1 MQHVLVWA
9 SAVTETE
16 PVKNPLIPEIYDIVW
31 SIVPFSIVL
40 FFFWKVILPK
50 MQETLDARAE
60 KIEGGIAQAES
71 AQKEAAEALEK
82 YNALLAEARAEASD
96 IKEKARAEGAI
107 ILAEL
112 KDQASADAAA
122 IAAKAHQQIEAERLA
137 AIQSLRSEVG
147 QLALDL
153 AGRVIGDQVK
163 DSKSSSAIVDR
174 FLADIEKNEKSK

>member
-1 MQHVLVWA
+1 MQHVLVWVSAA
-9 SAVTETE
+9 SEKETDY
-16 PVKNPLIPEIYDIVW
+16 NPLLPAVYDIVW
-31 SIVPFSIVL
+31 SIIPFTLVL
-40 FFFWKVILPK
+40 FLFWKVVLPR
-50 MQETLDARAE
+50 MQATLDARAE

-82 YNALLAEARAEASD
+82 YNSLLAEARAEASD

-122 IAAKAHQQIEAERLA
+122 ITAKAHQQIEAERLA

-153 AGRVIGDQVK
+153 AGRVIGEQVK

-174 FLADIEKNEKSK
+174 FLSDIEKNEKSK

>member
-9 SAVTETE
+9 SAVAETE

-82 YNALLAEARAEASD
+82 YNQLLAEARAEASD

-122 IAAKAHQQIEAERLA
+122 ITAKAHQTIEAERLA

-153 AGRVIGDQVK
+153 AGRVIGEQVK
-163 DSKSSSAIVDR
+163 DSKSSAAIVDR
-174 FLADIEKNEKSK
+174 FLADVEKNEKSK

>member
-1 MQHVLVWA
+1 MLYALVRA
-9 SAVTETE
+9 SETTESA
-16 PVKNPLIPEIYDIVW
+16 PNPLIPAMYDIVW
-31 SIVPFSIVL
+31 SVVPFVIVL
-40 FFFWKVILPK
+40 ILFWKLVLPN
-50 MQETLDARAE
+50 MQKTLDARAE

-82 YNALLAEARAEASD
+82 YNALLAEARAEAAD
-96 IKEKARAEGAI
+96 IKDKARAEGSI

-122 IAAKAHQQIEAERLA
+122 ITAKAHQQIEAERIA

-153 AGRVIGDQVK
+153 AGRVIGEQVK
-163 DSKSSSAIVDR
+163 DNKSSSAVVDR
-174 FLADIEKNEKSK
+174 YLAELEKSEK

>member
-1 MQHVLVWA
+1 MQHALLRVLA
-9 SAVTETE
+9 ATETE

-31 SIVPFSIVL
+31 SIVPFAIVL
-40 FFFWKVILPK
+40 FFFWRVILPR

-82 YNALLAEARAEASD
+82 YNVLLAEARTEASE
-96 IKEKARAEGAI
+96 IKDKARGEGAI

-122 IAAKAHQQIEAERLA
+122 IVAKAHQQIEAERLA

-163 DSKSSSAIVDR
+163 DSKASSAIVDR
-174 FLADIEKNEKSK
+174 FLADIEKNEKRK

>member
-1 MQHVLVWA
+1 MQHALVWA
-9 SAVTETE
+9 SETAE
-16 PVKNPLIPEIYDIVW
+16 ANPNPLLPAIYDLTW
-31 SIVPFSIVL
+31 SLIPFAIVL
-40 FFFWKVILPK
+40 FLFWKVVLPN
-50 MQETLDARAE
+50 MQKTLDARAE

-82 YNALLAEARAEASD
+82 YNALLAEARAEAAD
-96 IKEKARAEGAI
+96 VKEKARAEGAI

-122 IAAKAHQQIEAERLA
+122 ITAKAHQQIEAERLA

-153 AGRVIGDQVK
+153 AGRVIGEQVK

-174 FLADIEKNEKSK
+174 FLSDIEKNEKSK

>member
-1 MQHVLVWA
+1 MQHALVWA
-9 SAVTETE
+9 TAVTEE
-16 PVKNPLIPEIYDIVW
+16 VKNPLIPEIYDLVW
-31 SIVPFSIVL
+31 SLVPFAIVL
-40 FFFWKVILPK
+40 FAFWKVILPN
-50 MQETLDARAE
+50 MQKTLDARAE

-82 YNALLAEARAEASD
+82 YNALLAEARAEAAD
-96 IKEKARAEGAI
+96 VKEKARAEGAI

-122 IAAKAHQQIEAERLA
+122 ITAKAHQQIEAERLA

-153 AGRVIGDQVK
+153 AGRVIGEQVK

>member
-1 MQHVLVWA
+1 MLYALVRA
-9 SAVTETE
+9 SETTESA
-16 PVKNPLIPEIYDIVW
+16 PNPLIPAMYDIVW
-31 SIVPFSIVL
+31 SIVPFAIVL
-40 FFFWKVILPK
+40 FVFWKFVLPN
-50 MQETLDARAE
+50 MQKTLDARAE

-82 YNALLAEARAEASD
+82 YNSLLAEARAEAAD
-96 IKEKARAEGAI
+96 IKEKARAEGSI

-122 IAAKAHQQIEAERLA
+122 ITAKAHQQIEAERMA

-153 AGRVIGDQVK
+153 AGRVIGEQVK
-163 DSKSSSAIVDR
+163 DSKSSSAVVDR
-174 FLADIEKNEKSK
+174 YLAELEKSEK

>member
-1 MQHVLVWA
+1 MQHALVWA
-9 SAVTETE
+9 SETAE
-16 PVKNPLIPEIYDIVW
+16 ANPNPLLPAIYDLTW
-31 SIVPFSIVL
+31 SVIPFAIVL
-40 FFFWKVILPK
+40 FLFWKVVLPK

-82 YNALLAEARAEASD
+82 YNALLAEARAEAAD
-96 IKEKARAEGAI
+96 VKEKARAEGAI

-122 IAAKAHQQIEAERLA
+122 ITAKAHQQIEAERLA

-153 AGRVIGDQVK
+153 AGRVIGEQVK
-163 DSKSSSAIVDR
+163 DSMSSSAIVDR